1 MNCKTCNFS
10 LTEEQLVCPVCGT
23 EVVTDKPLE
32 MEAPQTEP
40 VMEPTPQV
48 ELTPPEPV
56 MEPTPQ
62 VELTPAEPVM
72 NQALQME
79 QPATEPVMNPTPEVA
94 TMPNMESAPLP
105 TNNLSLE
112 QNESGAD
119 FGTVKPQKKGLGIV
133 LKILI
138 TLLVVLGAAA
148 VGYFGFKYFF
158 NTPQEANFQGYKY
171 RISGAYSAV
180 IQSNEKLLVDESK
193 DSSKSKWKIVI
204 ETSDM
209 PAGSFNEL
217 KEKQD
222 EIKANIEGENIVN
235 SVETKKVN
243 NLDML
248 VFDIN
253 TSAKKAAY
261 IVYLLNNGNSALKA
275 NIEFKEAKIP
285 KTLEDLAEIINT
297 AKKS

>member
-10 LTEEQLVCPVCGT
+10 LTEDQLVCPVCGT

-32 MEAPQTEP
+32 MEEPQTEP
-40 VMEPTPQV
+40 VMDQTPQI

-56 MEPTPQ
+56 MDQTPQ

-72 NQALQME
+72 DQA
-79 QPATEPVMNPTPEVA
+79 PEVVGV
-94 TMPNMESAPLP
+94 PNMDQAPLP

-235 SVETKKVN
+235 SVEAKKVN